1 MLRTLLSRGARAR
14 PIVHAPAPAPS
25 TSLIIQFNGPTS
37 RSFMRR
43 SQPAAAPFLMPT
55 FLRLSLL
62 AVPQIW
68 ARISPFV
75 LYNIHKKADAPK
87 QPSTVGQIGATS
99 SAVSFTPSA
108 SATSASI
115 PASDDEPKKQNA
127 DEGFPFAR
135 YLKLLNSVMWWV
147 SGACVI
153 VVFVDSIER
162 VPFTGRWHVVL
173 LTPDMEVS
181 SQHSTLTGIFKAHGL
196 PAPGSATN
204 DNSDASVTSASAA
217 DEEEAQMLQE
227 AAAKRPKP
235 LASFDAKTRETAQ
248 RVFDS
253 LIAVIDPQ
261 LLRDRPEVKF
271 QLHFLDSNEWNACA
285 LTAGAVVL
293 YSGMSAPGRNARG
306 TALV

>member
-1 MLRTLLSRGARAR
+1 MR
-14 PIVHAPAPAPS
+14 PSP
-25 TSLIIQFNGPTS
+25 
-37 RSFMRR
+37 
-43 SQPAAAPFLMPT
+43 PAAAPFLMST
-55 FLRLSLL
+55 FLRVSLL

-75 LYNIHKKADAPK
+75 LYNIHKKANAPK
-87 QPSTVGQIGATS
+87 QPSAGGQIGATS

-108 SATSASI
+108 SAGASI
-115 PASDDEPKKQNA
+115 SASDDVPQKPDA
-127 DEGFPFAR
+127 DEEFAYVW
-135 YLKLLNSVMWWV
+135 YLKWLNSVMWWV
-147 SGACVI
+147 SGACVV

-173 LTPDMEVS
+173 LTPDMELS
-181 SQHSTLTGIFKAHGL
+181 TQDSTLTGIFKAHGL
-196 PAPGSATN
+196 PAPESTTN
-204 DNSDASVTSASAA
+204 DDSDAAAASASAA
-217 DEEEAQMLQE
+217 DEEEAQRLQE

-235 LASFDAKTRETAQ
+235 LASFDVKTRDTAQ

-293 YSGMSAPGRNARG
+293 YSGM
-306 TALV
+306 